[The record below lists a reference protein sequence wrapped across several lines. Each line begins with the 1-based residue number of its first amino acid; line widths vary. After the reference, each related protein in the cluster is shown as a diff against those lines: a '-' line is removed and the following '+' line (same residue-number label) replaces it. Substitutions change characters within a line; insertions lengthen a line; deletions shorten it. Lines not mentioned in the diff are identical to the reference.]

1 MGAGAAGSP
10 MEDAKAGSTHGAE
23 GQISPLRCPQR
34 GLRGSHRVTA
44 PWPTGWAEHGQPG
57 RRAAPRHDAPAALV
71 TAALWADVY
80 TFVG

>member
-1 MGAGAAGSP
+1 MAAGAAGSP

-34 GLRGSHRVTA
+34 GLHSSHRVTA
-44 PWPTGWAEHGQPG
+44 PWPTGWAEHGQPVG
-57 RRAAPRHDAPAALV
+57 RAVPRHDAPAALV
-71 TAALWADVY
+71 TAAPCADVY